1 MITEVIVQVEKG
13 ERKRAPDEKE
23 PNELSVINKVKIYG
37 VDE

>member
-1 MITEVIVQVEKG
+1 VKEK
-13 ERKRAPDEKE
+13 ESDEKE